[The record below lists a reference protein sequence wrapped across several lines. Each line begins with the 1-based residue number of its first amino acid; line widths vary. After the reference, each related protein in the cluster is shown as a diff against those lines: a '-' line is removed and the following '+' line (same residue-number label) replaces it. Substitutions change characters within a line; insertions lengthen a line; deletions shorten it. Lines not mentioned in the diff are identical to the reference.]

1 MSVETIN
8 IEQEL
13 RRDRDFL
20 MAGVASEYTDMC
32 FSHLFQALQA
42 NPDAIM
48 IAGDQ
53 TLNPQQR
60 AMALADWAN
69 DLPVDETVEEQS

>member
-1 MSVETIN
+1 MSLTTID
-8 IEQEL
+8 IEQDL

-20 MAGVASEYTDMC
+20 MAGVASEHTDMC
-32 FSHLFQALQA
+32 FSHLFQALQV

-60 AMALADWAN
+60 ALALAEWAN
-69 DLPVDETVEEQS
+69 DLPVDDTVEEVE

>member
-1 MSVETIN
+1 MSITTIN

-20 MAGVASEYTDMC
+20 MAGVASEHTDVC
-32 FSHLFQALQA
+32 FHHLLLALQVNA
-42 NPDAIM
+42 DAIM

-53 TLNPQQR
+53 SMNPQER
-60 AMALADWAN
+60 ALALAEWAN
-69 DLPVDETVEEQS
+69 NLPVDETVEEQS